1 MIRNIGLFLL
11 YALVYCVVF
20 FLLFLLCALLIVKLY
35 DVTWLYRILS
45 LITFG
50 SPEYVLYMLSS
61 LIAFF
66 LVTLLAAPLNGHGA
80 AFVFAL
86 VILVVSVVFVVMT
99 FFGSG
104 YRVMYTAQIL
114 PAIGVAVSERKEMRK

>member
-1 MIRNIGLFLL
+1 MFRNIGLFLL

-20 FLLFLLCALLIVKLY
+20 FLLFLLSAFLILKIY
-35 DVTWLYRILS
+35 NVTWLYRILG

-50 SPEYVLYMLSS
+50 SPEFVLYMLSS
-61 LIAFF
+61 IIAFF
-66 LVTLLAAPLNGHGA
+66 LVSLLATPLNGHGA

-86 VILVVSVVFVVMT
+86 VILVVSVVFVIMT

-104 YRVMYTAQIL
+104 YRVMYSAQIM
-114 PAIGVAVSERKEMRK
+114 PAIGVAVTERKEMR